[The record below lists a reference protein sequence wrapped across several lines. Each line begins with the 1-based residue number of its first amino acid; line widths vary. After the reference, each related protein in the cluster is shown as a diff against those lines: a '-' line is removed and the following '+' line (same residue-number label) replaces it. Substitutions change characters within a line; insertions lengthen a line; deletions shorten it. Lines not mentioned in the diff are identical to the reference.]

1 MRIIGYLPHEH
12 YKLTVFKDNN
22 RLSIKVES
30 GLYEQTYKFRDRP
43 ELQTLDHAQSLVD
56 DQWLSTVGAVF
67 QTMHRA
73 KNAALGR
80 YLPPT
85 DEYLDT
91 II

>member
-12 YKLTVFKDNN
+12 FKITVFKDNN
-22 RLSIKVES
+22 RLSIKFES

-43 ELQTLDHAQSLVD
+43 ELQTLDQVQQLVD
-56 DQWLSTVGAVF
+56 TTWLNTVGEAF
-67 QTMHRA
+67 KRMHRT
-73 KNAALGR
+73 KNEALQR
-80 YLPPT
+80 RIPPD